1 MKRLASLR
9 VAKSI
14 TGTPA
19 RMIVMELARE
29 QQVVRRA
36 ERLLA
41 EVGEGE
47 ARDAAVRRRDFDLAG
62 ADAQASRSWRRIA
75 RQPPPGRIE
84 RRARLR
90 GDRRMV

>member
-1 MKRLASLR
+1 
-9 VAKSI
+9 
-14 TGTPA
+14 
-19 RMIVMELARE
+19 MELARE

-62 ADAQASRSWRRIA
+62 ADAQRRGRGGASPVNL
-75 RQPPPGRIE
+75 RQAASSAV
-84 RRARLR
+84 RASAVT
-90 GDRRMV
+90 GA